1 MLTIL
6 ANADMKT
13 AREISN
19 ETGIKEELVY
29 HVLEVLRRFELV
41 QVVDGKY
48 YSEYSEVAK
57 LLLDLKN
64 LPDGYTITN

>member
-1 MLTIL
+1 
-6 ANADMKT
+6 MKT